1 MYLPSQRDLAP
12 SRLGPRRWQVL
23 AVLFGD
29 LALERRGNGP
39 GIAEFV
45 DQPLGDARADEMGD
59 VAAELAD
66 LLDEARGDE
75 LVAVARHQEDGLD
88 LGVEPRVHP
97 GHLELVLEIRYR
109 APTDMAKCIRRLSK
123 ARTSMR
129 SCAPLSS
136 SASSRRTIAT
146 RSSVEKI
153 GPLPAL

>member
-1 MYLPSQRDLAP
+1 MYLPSQRDLAS
-12 SRLGPRRWQVL
+12 SRLGLQRWQVL
-23 AVLFGD
+23 TVLFGD
-29 LALERRGNGP
+29 LALESGGDGS

-97 GHLELVLEIRYR
+97 SHLELVLEIRYR
-109 APTDMAKCIRRLSK
+109 AQPANDHRGTNRHGEMHQQIVEGIDLDACML
-123 ARTSMR
+123 
-129 SCAPLSS
+129 
-136 SASSRRTIAT
+136 AT
-146 RSSVEKI
+146 VKLGE
-153 GPLPAL
+153 LT